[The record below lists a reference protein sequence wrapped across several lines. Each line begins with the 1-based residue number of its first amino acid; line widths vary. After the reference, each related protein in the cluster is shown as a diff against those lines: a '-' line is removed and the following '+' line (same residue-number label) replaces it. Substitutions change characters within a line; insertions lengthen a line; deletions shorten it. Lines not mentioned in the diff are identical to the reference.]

1 MNQLENKNDL
11 VLDIE
16 NLSVRFATEDGVVNA
31 VNGLDL
37 RIEKGKAIGLVGET
51 GAGKTTTALSILRL
65 VPDPPGVVD
74 CDKLEVNGQDI
85 LSMSAKELEKVRGKE
100 VSMIFQDPMT
110 ALNPVFTVG
119 DQIAESISIHENV
132 SMVEAQ
138 KLAVGMLE
146 LVGIPGERAGD
157 YPHQFSGGMKQR
169 VVIAIAL
176 ACHPQL
182 LIADEPTTALDVT
195 IQAQILELMRS
206 IRDQLSMSMILIT
219 HNMGVVAEMCDRVM
233 VMYGGVVME
242 EGSVSQI
249 FLQPQHPYTQG
260 LLAAIPSIEVNKDT
274 LFTIE
279 GTVPRFRYPVTQC
292 RFASRCS
299 RRCDACTAAEP
310 PVTEVEPGH
319 WVRCIYAGEGR
330 A

>member
-1 MNQLENKNDL
+1 MEELLQVTGLKTYYHSKSG
-11 VLDIE
+11 V
-16 NLSVRFATEDGVVNA
+16 VPAVDGVNLTLHKGEILGIVGESGCGKSTVA
-31 VNGLDL
+31 RSVIGLLD
-37 RIEKGKAIGLVGET
+37 RTYTEIAGGKAMFHGVDLLALNAREMNRIRGE
-51 GAGKTTTALSILRL
+51 KI
-65 VPDPPGVVD
+65 
-74 CDKLEVNGQDI
+74 
-85 LSMSAKELEKVRGKE
+85 
-100 VSMIFQDPMT
+100 SMIFQNPLT
-110 ALNPVFTVG
+110 SLNPVYTVEN
-119 DQIAESISIHENV
+119 QIAEALRIH
-132 SMVEAQ
+132 
-138 KLAVGMLE
+138 GMRDKRSVHARCLE
-146 LVGIPGERAGD
+146 LMKLVGIPAPEERLKD
-157 YPHQFSGGMKQR
+157 FPHQLSGGMQQR
-169 VVIAIAL
+169 VLIAIAL
-176 ACHPQL
+176 ACSPEI

-279 GTVPRFRYPVTQC
+279 GTVPRFRYPVAQC

-310 PVTEVEPGH
+310 PVTEVGPGH